1 MDLWYS
7 LSGLVEVELTTADPE
22 RICESLT
29 EAGIPLAQFHQI
41 GSLTYV
47 FSVERKHFRK
57 AVSLCRKR
65 GAELRIRKRTGLYWN
80 LKSQLRRPALI
91 GGLLLLVLVFWLP
104 SRVLFICVTGNTRVP
119 EKQILEAAEK
129 CGVGFGVSRKEVR
142 SEKIKNALLEAL
154 PQLQWVG
161 VNTSGCHAVITV
173 REKPLP
179 EQEEEGSFPASMVA
193 SRDGYILSCTA
204 EKGSLAVAPGQ
215 TVKQG
220 QILISAYTDC
230 GLCIRAERAEG
241 EILAQT
247 KREIC
252 AVMPKIRTQKT
263 DSGQLKRKIS
273 LLLRKKRIFLWKE
286 SGIWEGSCGRIY
298 KEYYITLPGGFAL
311 PVALCIEE
319 CEPYQKSQR
328 EILFDAAEE
337 ALLVFGKEYL
347 SGQMTAGKIAN
358 GTAAVTQEAGVYR
371 LAGEYNCLEM
381 IGQLRQEQ
389 IGDTNGKDD

>member
-1 MDLWYS
+1 
-7 LSGLVEVELTTADPE
+7 
-22 RICESLT
+22 
-29 EAGIPLAQFHQI
+29 
-41 GSLTYV
+41 
-47 FSVERKHFRK
+47 
-57 AVSLCRKR
+57 
-65 GAELRIRKRTGLYWN
+65 
-80 LKSQLRRPALI
+80 
-91 GGLLLLVLVFWLP
+91 
-104 SRVLFICVTGNTRVP
+104 
-119 EKQILEAAEK
+119 
-129 CGVGFGVSRKEVR
+129 
-142 SEKIKNALLEAL
+142 
-154 PQLQWVG
+154 
-161 VNTSGCHAVITV
+161 
-173 REKPLP
+173 
-179 EQEEEGSFPASMVA
+179 
-193 SRDGYILSCTA
+193 
-204 EKGSLAVAPGQ
+204 
-215 TVKQG
+215 
-220 QILISAYTDC
+220 
-230 GLCIRAERAEG
+230 
-241 EILAQT
+241 
-247 KREIC
+247 
-252 AVMPKIRTQKT
+252 MPKIRTQKT

-347 SGQMTAGKIAN
+347 SGQMTAGKIAD